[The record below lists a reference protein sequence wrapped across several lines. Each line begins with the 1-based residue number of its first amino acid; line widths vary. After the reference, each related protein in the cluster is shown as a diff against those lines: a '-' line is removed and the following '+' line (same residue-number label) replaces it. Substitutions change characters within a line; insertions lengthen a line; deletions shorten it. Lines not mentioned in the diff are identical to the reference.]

1 MHQSWSDPA
10 VGKAFSFQREG
21 MTGRRYGV
29 EADLHPKQEQKQ
41 HRGDNQGP
49 KIWFMFGH
57 LSGNKEIEAFK
68 DTEQGF

>member
-1 MHQSWSDPA
+1 M
-10 VGKAFSFQREG
+10 
-21 MTGRRYGV
+21 

-49 KIWFMFGH
+49 KIWFMFRH